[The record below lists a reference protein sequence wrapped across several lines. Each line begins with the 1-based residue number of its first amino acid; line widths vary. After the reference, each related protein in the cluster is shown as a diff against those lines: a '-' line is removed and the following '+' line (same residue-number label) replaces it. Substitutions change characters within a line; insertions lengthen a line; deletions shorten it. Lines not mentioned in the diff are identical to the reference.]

1 MRSRKRMLGTA
12 VAVLALLTAAC
23 GSDDGDA
30 GDVESTDTAAAPA
43 EEGSDTTAAPAE
55 GEGDEAAAGG
65 TLIVGKSFDLKTL
78 DPGRQF
84 ETTGAIIVPAI
95 YDTLL
100 TFVDNDVTTP
110 VPSLA
115 ESWEVNDD
123 ATEFTFTLRADAT
136 FSDGSPVT
144 AEDAAFSLNRVREL
158 KGNGSF
164 LMEGVTAEAIDDATL
179 KLTSE
184 KPNPALPRILP
195 TPTLGILNSEVVIA
209 AGGTADVGADAS
221 DTAEESLNTASAG
234 SGPYLLESFSITD
247 ETIIVANPDYWG
259 DEPAAF
265 ERIVFRNIEA
275 ATQAIDIQNG
285 NADIAV
291 DLASD
296 QLSTLRGNDA
306 IEIVETASPAIWF
319 LFANADPA
327 ISAVTSTPEFRE
339 AVRYGLDYEGIL
351 ELTGEGSVQ
360 APGVIPTTF
369 LGALDPSKAVVRD
382 VEKATAAVEACG
394 CAGTEIKL
402 EYPSDFTANG
412 LSFGPIAERIKAN
425 LDEIGLNISLVP
437 SPIGPALENYRA
449 GTEEMGLW
457 LWNPDYPDPQ
467 DYLVFGPGDLVGLR
481 TGWAEGAAPE
491 IEAVADAAATTVD
504 DAERKPLY
512 EEFQE
517 LLNVDGPTFPLF
529 QPTIAMVSV
538 KDSVSNV
545 LYHPTLQLDI
555 RGLKPA

>member
-55 GEGDEAAAGG
+55 SEGDEAAAGG

-123 ATEFTFTLRADAT
+123 ATEFTLTMRADAT

-195 TPTLGILNSEVVIA
+195 TPTLAVLNSEVVIA

-234 SGPYLLESFSITD
+234 SGPYLLESFSVTD

-291 DLASD
+291 DLARPVD
-296 QLSTLRGNDA
+296 VQLA
-306 IEIVETASPAIWF
+306 WW
-319 LFANADPA
+319 A
-327 ISAVTSTPEFRE
+327 ISCRH
-339 AVRYGLDYEGIL
+339 
-351 ELTGEGSVQ
+351 
-360 APGVIPTTF
+360 
-369 LGALDPSKAVVRD
+369 
-382 VEKATAAVEACG
+382 
-394 CAGTEIKL
+394 
-402 EYPSDFTANG
+402 
-412 LSFGPIAERIKAN
+412 FG
-425 LDEIGLNISLVP
+425 
-437 SPIGPALENYRA
+437 
-449 GTEEMGLW
+449 
-457 LWNPDYPDPQ
+457 
-467 DYLVFGPGDLVGLR
+467 
-481 TGWAEGAAPE
+481 
-491 IEAVADAAATTVD
+491 ATTPS
-504 DAERKPLY
+504 RSSRRPRPPSGSSSPTPTRRSRPSRRPPSSGKP
-512 EEFQE
+512 FA
-517 LLNVDGPTFPLF
+517 T
-529 QPTIAMVSV
+529 VSTMRASWNSRA
-538 KDSVSNV
+538 KAPSR
-545 LYHPTLQLDI
+545 L
-555 RGLKPA
+555 PA